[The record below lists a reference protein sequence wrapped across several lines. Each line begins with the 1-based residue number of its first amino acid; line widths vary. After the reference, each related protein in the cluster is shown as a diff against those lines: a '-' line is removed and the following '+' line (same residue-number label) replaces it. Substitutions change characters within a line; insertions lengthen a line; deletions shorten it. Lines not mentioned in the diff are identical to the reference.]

1 MFKQI
6 NNLAGDE
13 IYMLI
18 SLMIFVAFFVLATIA
33 LFKMPKTHINYMSD
47 IPLDGEEPK
56 QV

>member
-18 SLMIFVAFFVLATIA
+18 SLMIFVIFFIAATIA
-33 LFKMPKTHINYMSD
+33 LFRMPKTHINYMSD
-47 IPLDGEEPK
+47 IPLENEDNQK
-56 QV
+56 V

>member
-18 SLMIFVAFFVLATIA
+18 SLIIFVAFFVLATIA
-33 LFKMPKTHINYMSD
+33 LFKMPKKHINYMSD
-47 IPLDGEEPK
+47 IPLDGEEAK